1 MAKKRMTEPVSLRLH
16 TEMLAEADRLLDA
29 LADTPRARFSGGQ
42 WKRAAVLRWAVELGL
57 AELARREEKA
67 GGSS

>member
-16 TEMLAEADRLLDA
+16 TNLVEEADRLVKA
-29 LADTPRARFSGGQ
+29 LEDTPEARFAGGQ

-57 AELARREEKA
+57 AELAKREESE
-67 GGSS
+67 GGR